1 MQGNL
6 LRVFVFGLIVYP
18 RDEPATE
25 EQGDV
30 VFEQCDERTFKDLQT
45 MDNEIRPGNEKTM
58 STDAGRSWDISAP
71 LLLDQN
77 VSGQDGT
84 DSQEDYMPNTD
95 MHCERAESKGKIIIQ
110 SHTSE
115 EVGSKMVIADW
126 EGDYLW
132 GILNLF
138 SFISVIS
145 FFRKYLRNG
154 SKTAREKN
162 MFSAAEVLLPDSG
175 ALHKLHSKSLRLA
188 SRNKWREEEFL
199 EGFLDDLLKSMRA
212 ACDTD
217 ASLVIGDFQI
227 VDVCDVIVPLTLPH
241 PFTFDCVLC
250 RKQATDFHL
259 CGRIQL
265 VEKNVRNGCLCQSP
279 DAEDM
284 VCLLHGENKES
295 KAKACTEAFS
305 SHFCVRNSSFLSKSR
320 VSRWFRSITGEA
332 WAEISHKYKFDL
344 ITHAPGS
351 LVVRFQSGKKLR
363 FNLRPVFKLDS
374 ESYLYILPSS
384 STVDATWTVS
394 LRIYEDQLLRHVSLH
409 LPENSC
415 HFQTLEAVCFLV
427 RGQETLSGS
436 SALTAWHCKLAL
448 TRLLCATKPEQWKSE
463 FVADRLRDLLVFL
476 ERSLREKFLC
486 HVLIGNPLAQNAI
499 ALPDQLTFAKPVNL
513 FHPLMVNECIYRNA
527 LTFFQEMLRNAKMQI
542 LDYVGNFDDSST

>member
-6 LRVFVFGLIVYP
+6 LRVFVFGLLVYL

-30 VFEQCDERTFKDLQT
+30 VFEQRDKRTFKDLET
-45 MDNEIRPGNEKTM
+45 LDNEIGRGNKENVR
-58 STDAGRSWDISAP
+58 TDARRSWDIYAS

-77 VSGQDGT
+77 VSGQDVA
-84 DSQEDYMPNTD
+84 DNQEDYMPNTD
-95 MHCERAESKGKIIIQ
+95 MHCERAESKRTIIIQ

-115 EVGSKMVIADW
+115 EGSKMVNADW

-132 GILNLF
+132 GVWNIF

-162 MFSAAEVLLPDSG
+162 NVFSAAEVLLPDSG
-175 ALHKLHSKSLRLA
+175 ALHKLHSKSLRVS

-199 EGFLDDLLKSMRA
+199 EGFLDDLLESMRA

-227 VDVCDVIVPLTLPH
+227 MDVCDVIVPLTLPR
-241 PFTFDCVLC
+241 PFTFECVLC
-250 RKQATDFHL
+250 RKQATDLHL
-259 CGRIQL
+259 CGQMRL
-265 VEKNVRNGCLCQSP
+265 VEKKIPNGCLCLSP
-279 DAEDM
+279 DADDM

-295 KAKACTEAFS
+295 KTKACTEAFS
-305 SHFCVRNSSFLSKSR
+305 SRFCVRNSSFLSKSR
-320 VSRWFRSITGEA
+320 VSRWFHSITGEA

-374 ESYLYILPSS
+374 ESYLYVLPSS
-384 STVDATWTVS
+384 SNLDETWTLS
-394 LRIYEDQLLRHVSLH
+394 LHIYEDRLLRHVSLH

-427 RGQETLSGS
+427 RGQEALSGS

-448 TRLLCATKPEQWKSE
+448 TRLLCATKPAQWRSE

-486 HVLIGNPLAQNAI
+486 HVLIGNPLSQNAI

-513 FHPLMVNECIYRNA
+513 FHPLVVNESIYRNA
-527 LTFFQEMLRNAKMQI
+527 LTFFQEMLRNANMQI
-542 LDYVGNFDDSST
+542 LDYVGNFGDSST